1 MATSLDDVRDT
12 FELLD
17 DWSDRYGFLIELGGE
32 LPPYPEDLRDKA
44 HKVKGCLSQVWLAA
58 DTRDGHLYFQ
68 ADSDAHI
75 VKGLVALVRLAF
87 EGKTPSEVS
96 AFDMDALLTELG
108 LDKHLTPGRSNG
120 LHSMIKRIRA
130 YAAASVA

>member
-1 MATSLDDVRDT
+1 MPTTLDDVRDT

-17 DWSDRYGFLIELGGE
+17 DWADRYGFLIELGGE
-32 LPPYPEDLRDKA
+32 LPPYPEELRDKA

-58 DTRDGHLYFQ
+58 ETRDGRMHFQ

-87 EGKTPSEVS
+87 EGKTPSEV
-96 AFDMDALLTELG
+96 ADFDMDALLASLG

-130 YAAASVA
+130 YANA